1 MINYEIIKGVSKQ
14 TNNPYTLVRMTFL
27 LKDGDTYVIDK
38 FLTKDEARALSF
50 IASDEQIHQYQQ
62 TQEAF

>member
-1 MINYEIIKGVSKQ
+1 MINYEIIKGISKQ
-14 TNNPYTLVRMTFL
+14 TNNPYTLVRLTFL
-27 LKDGDTYVIDK
+27 LKDGDTYVVDK

-50 IASDEQIHQYQQ
+50 IASNEQISQYQQ